1 MKKKFEYI
9 TIPQLA
15 QKMGVSRI
23 AVYKWVKSGKITAFK
38 IGRTYAIPQ
47 DAVSVTQDEV
57 LNDTQKKIV
66 DDAVTK
72 TVKEYGETLRLLGR
86 E

>member
-1 MKKKFEYI
+1 MKKNFEYI

-15 QKMGVSRI
+15 KKMGVSRI
-23 AVYKWVKSGKITAFK
+23 AVYKWVKSGKIKAFK

-47 DAVSVTQDEV
+47 DAVSVIRGGILSDA
-57 LNDTQKKIV
+57 QKKIV

>member
-1 MKKKFEYI
+1 MKKQFTYI

-15 QKMGVSRI
+15 KKMGLSRI

-47 DAVSVTQDEV
+47 DSVAILTAESLSDA
-57 LNDTQKKIV
+57 QKKVI
-66 DDAVTK
+66 DAGVAK
-72 TVKEYGETLRLLGR
+72 TVKEYGETLRLLGQ